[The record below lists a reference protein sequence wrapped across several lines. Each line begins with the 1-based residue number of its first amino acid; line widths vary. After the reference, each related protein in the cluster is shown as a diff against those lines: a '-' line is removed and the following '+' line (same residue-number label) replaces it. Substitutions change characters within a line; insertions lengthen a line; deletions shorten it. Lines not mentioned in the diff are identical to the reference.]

1 MTLSQHSV
9 ELVELKHSTD
19 FEANRKRCIELLSK
33 LAPQD
38 DMNFLNQ
45 ATPETIDSLLE
56 ALQKKEKYLSSC
68 EANRNYCIA
77 VLENLDAKKYREAI
91 SYLKKPNLSDEDN
104 NNIRL
109 LSRILKF
116 MKNYNDN
123 ILMTEVLSIN
133 LSALQ
138 NDNWPSSSE
147 TNQTQEPK
155 TSTLSSILSSIIDSQ
170 LESVIWSNA
179 KDFKLVDYGL
189 KHFSAAVLF
198 IGTSLAIAFAC
209 KASLLCIAIVLAAS
223 FTLWA
228 GNLLYAGKKLEH
240 NINEMYSDFHEMI
253 NDPQYTKLSPK

>member
-1 MTLSQHSV
+1 MTLAQRSSL
-9 ELVELKHSTD
+9 ELVKLTRSTD

-56 ALQKKEKYLSSC
+56 ALQKKYLSSC

-77 VLENLDAKKYREAI
+77 VLDNLVAKKYGEAI

-109 LSRILKF
+109 LYRILKF
-116 MKNYNDN
+116 RKNYIDN
-123 ILMTEVLSIN
+123 IFMTEVLSIN

-147 TNQTQEPK
+147 TKQTQEPK
-155 TSTLSSILSSIIDSQ
+155 TSTLSSILSSIIDPQ
-170 LESVIWSNA
+170 MASVISGNAIVSNIIGH
-179 KDFKLVDYGL
+179 GL
-189 KHFSAAVLF
+189 IHFFAAVLF
-198 IGTSLAIAFAC
+198 IGASLAIAFVC

-228 GNLLYAGKKLEH
+228 GNLLYEGKKLEH

-253 NDPQYTKLSPK
+253 NDPQYTKLGPK